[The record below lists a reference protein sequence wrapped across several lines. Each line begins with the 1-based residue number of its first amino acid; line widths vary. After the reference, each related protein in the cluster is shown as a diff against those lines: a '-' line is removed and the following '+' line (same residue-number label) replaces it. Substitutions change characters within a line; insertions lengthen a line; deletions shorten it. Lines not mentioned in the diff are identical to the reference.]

1 MQNKTTSPSRC
12 FANSCSSPK
21 GLFYI
26 FKIHLKS
33 LLLDYQQYNADRRH
47 WMQHIAQPDFI
58 FFLILNSAKGCF
70 FSFSQQ
76 ECSRATVEKPK
87 FYFVQWTA
95 DINKINME
103 GKKKEEKSNF
113 VRKIK

>member
-58 FFLILNSAKGCF
+58 FFLLLNSAKGIYF
-70 FSFSQQ
+70 FQQ
-76 ECSRATVEKPK
+76 ECSRATVKIK
-87 FYFVQWTA
+87 LYSVQWTA
-95 DINKINME
+95 DKNKNNME
-103 GKKKEEKSNF
+103 GKKNSNV